1 MRLRLSNRA
10 FYGSTVEGNTHRC
23 TCAVAPQAYRQRIEM
38 AQEEASRK
46 ALSLQNAEEE
56 IVKSSQRL
64 EQRESS
70 LREAYDVLSLTE
82 KKVFDSNAKAR
93 L

>member
-1 MRLRLSNRA
+1 
-10 FYGSTVEGNTHRC
+10 
-23 TCAVAPQAYRQRIEM
+23 M